1 MSAAARGARAGA
13 AGGRAGRR
21 RTQMHIS
28 VRRRQTSGSHA
39 SQRCHG
45 GPTRWATTGACAVAK
60 PAGTETERI
69 IGTQMPH
76 AVPRTKASEAPS
88 AQYDSSG
95 AVTQQLS
102 HAITVTTVSAAPTL
116 MLAAAWKQA
125 HMPVGARPLLT
136 KSAHCRKKSEH
147 VHAPSHPKATSSGA
161 SGKEHGEDQ
170 QQIPTTNSVACS
182 ATRTARPSHAPSV
195 TRPGLAPAPL
205 AEVMSSQSI
214 YRASSRFARGA
225 RRRRRH
231 GRHQKFSRG
240 S

>member
-1 MSAAARGARAGA
+1 MSAAARGAGGRGPGGRGV
-13 AGGRAGRR
+13 AGGRARRR

-161 SGKEHGEDQ
+161 SG
-170 QQIPTTNSVACS
+170 
-182 ATRTARPSHAPSV
+182 
-195 TRPGLAPAPL
+195 
-205 AEVMSSQSI
+205 
-214 YRASSRFARGA
+214 
-225 RRRRRH
+225 
-231 GRHQKFSRG
+231 
-240 S
+240 

>member
-1 MSAAARGARAGA
+1 M
-13 AGGRAGRR
+13 
-21 RTQMHIS
+21 
-28 VRRRQTSGSHA
+28 
-39 SQRCHG
+39 
-45 GPTRWATTGACAVAK
+45 AK

-161 SGKEHGEDQ
+161 SG
-170 QQIPTTNSVACS
+170 
-182 ATRTARPSHAPSV
+182 
-195 TRPGLAPAPL
+195 
-205 AEVMSSQSI
+205 
-214 YRASSRFARGA
+214 
-225 RRRRRH
+225 
-231 GRHQKFSRG
+231 
-240 S
+240 